1 MENKISIGQYLLN
14 RLYALGIRHI
24 FGIPGDYILRFY
36 NLTLNSKILPVI
48 TTREE
53 SAGFAA
59 DAYARMNGLGVV
71 CVTYCV
77 GGLNVA
83 NPVAGAYAEKS
94 PVVVISGSPGMKER
108 EKNPL
113 LHHRIR
119 DFTTQKDIFD
129 QFTVASTVLSD
140 PLIAFQEI
148 DRVLDTA
155 LRYKRPVYIEI
166 PRDMTDVV
174 GPEHH
179 VYKPVQEKSNPAVLR
194 EVLDEAIAMINHSK
208 HPVILADVEVH
219 RFGLQ
224 DALMELVEKFKIPV
238 AATALG
244 KSVVS
249 EVHPLYLGVYEGA
262 IGREDVRKKVEDSD
276 CLIMLGTFMTDINL
290 GIFTANLDQAR
301 SIYATSEKIMIRHH
315 RFEEVIFKDFVKG
328 LVASPIQARKI
339 IVPEKNL
346 KEAEFKINENNPIRL
361 RRFFECLNTLL
372 DENMV
377 VIADIGDA
385 LFGALDL
392 KMHKRTEFFSPAY
405 YTSMGFSVPA
415 ALGAQLAN
423 PKLRPIVI
431 VGDGAFQM
439 TGMELST
446 ILKMKLNPIVIL
458 FNNQGYGTERIL
470 ENADFPYNDI
480 PNWQYHRLPEI
491 FGGGEAF
498 NIKTEKEFLNAFK
511 KALANKKTFSL
522 LEIQIDSKDHSP
534 ALERICERMAK
545 KI

>member
-1 MENKISIGQYLLN
+1 MERKISIGQYLLD
-14 RLYALGIRHI
+14 RLYALGVRHI

-36 NLTLNSKILPVI
+36 NLTQNSKILPIV

-59 DAYARMNGLGVV
+59 DAYARIKGLGVV

-119 DFTTQKDIFD
+119 DFGTQKDIFD

-140 PLIAFQEI
+140 PLTAFQEI

-166 PRDMTDVV
+166 PRDMTDVL
-174 GPEHH
+174 GPAHH
-179 VYKPVQEKSNPAVLR
+179 VYRQVKETSRAEALR
-194 EVLDEAIAMINHSK
+194 EALGEAVAMINRSK

-224 DALMELVEKFKIPV
+224 DALMTLVEKFRISV

-249 EVHPLYLGVYEGA
+249 EIHPLYLGVYEGA
-262 IGREDVRKKVEDSD
+262 VGQEEVRKKVEDSD
-276 CLIMLGTFMTDINL
+276 CLIMLGAFMTDINL
-290 GIFTANLDQAR
+290 GAFTAHLDQGR
-301 SIYATSEKIMIRHH
+301 SIYATSEKILIRYH
-315 RFEEVIFKDFVKG
+315 RFEEVIFEDFVRG
-328 LVASPIQARKI
+328 LASSAIQPRKASFKK
-339 IVPEKNL
+339 VTYQEKKFRP
-346 KEAEFKINENNPIRL
+346 KEKEPIRL
-361 RRFFECLNTLL
+361 RRLFECLNTFL
-372 DENMV
+372 DEDMV
-377 VIADIGDA
+377 VIADIGDS

-392 KMHKRTEFFSPAY
+392 TIRKRTEFFSPAY
-405 YTSMGFSVPA
+405 YTSMGFAVPA

-423 PKLRPIVI
+423 PRLRPIVI

-446 ILKMKLNPIVIL
+446 ILRMKLNPIVIL
-458 FNNQGYGTERIL
+458 LNNQGYGTERVL

-480 PNWQYHRLPEI
+480 ANWRYHRLPEI
-491 FGGGEAF
+491 FGGGKAF
-498 NIKTEKEFLNAFK
+498 NVQTEWEFVRAFR
-511 KALANKKTFSL
+511 KALADSGTFSL
-522 LEIQIDSKDHSP
+522 LEVQIDPKDHSP
-534 ALERICERMAK
+534 ALERICKRMTK

>member
-36 NLTLNSKILPVI
+36 NLTQNSKILPVV

-166 PRDMTDVV
+166 PRDMTDVL
-174 GPEHH
+174 GPAHH
-179 VYKPVQEKSNPAVLR
+179 VYQPIQEKSNPAVLR

-224 DALMELVEKFKIPV
+224 DELMKLVEKFRIPV

-315 RFEEVIFKDFVKG
+315 RFEEVTFKDFMKG
-328 LVASPIQARKI
+328 LVASPIQSRKT
-339 IVPEKNL
+339 IVSEKSL
-346 KEAEFKINENNPIRL
+346 KEVEFKIKEDDPIHLHRL
-361 RRFFECLNTLL
+361 FECLNTLL

-498 NIKTEKEFLNAFK
+498 NIKTEKEFLNAFQ